1 MAILVN
7 ATYPMIAIIV
17 VALKTGLPINCNY
30 RCNNP
35 QFMILTSGRMRLHP
49 LISDMDVED
58 FLSGQGL
65 DNASVGERYV
75 TSIYFV
81 SAVIT
86 TVGFGDVTG
95 SNTWERLYC
104 VVIMFI
110 GSVIFGTL
118 LANISDIAMMLDDS
132 SAERSMMSEMVK
144 WARQKKVSAC
154 NYLKEKCNM
163 RARAHTHTHTGL
175 SYTVTRPRVHM

>member
-1 MAILVN
+1 
-7 ATYPMIAIIV
+7 
-17 VALKTGLPINCNY
+17 
-30 RCNNP
+30 
-35 QFMILTSGRMRLHP
+35 
-49 LISDMDVED
+49 MDVED

-86 TVGFGDVTG
+86 TVGFGDVAG

-132 SAERSMMSEMVK
+132 AAERSLMSEMVK
-144 WARQKKVSAC
+144 WARRKKVGGQANISKRNGMHTC
-154 NYLKEKCNM
+154 TCT
-163 RARAHTHTHTGL
+163 RASLARSHVRM
-175 SYTVTRPRVHM
+175 YTNTFALIPVQPDTKRNAREV